1 MNRRNYQIT
10 LMNWLTRTKVNL
22 ELGQT
27 IDEAKEKLR
36 IVRKKYSKLL
46 WVKATPINC

>member
-10 LMNWLTRTKVNL
+10 LINWLTRTKINL

-27 IDEAKEKLR
+27 IEEAKEKLKV
-36 IVRKKYSKLL
+36 VRKKYGKLM
-46 WVKATPINC
+46 WRKATPINC